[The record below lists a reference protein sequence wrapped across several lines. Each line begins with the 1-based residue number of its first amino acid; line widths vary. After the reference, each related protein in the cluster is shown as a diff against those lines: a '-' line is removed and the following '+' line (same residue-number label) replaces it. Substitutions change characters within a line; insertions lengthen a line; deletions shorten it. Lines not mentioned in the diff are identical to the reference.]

1 MFSGTVAAISP
12 ASKFSAVTKSDTAI
26 LSYTN
31 ADGTILHRARGFMIG
46 GAGDIALVNDAGTA
60 VVFKGLP
67 SGSIISVSSE
77 YVMATDTT
85 ATDIVALF

>member
-12 ASKFSAVTKSDTAI
+12 ASKFIAVTKSDTEI
-26 LSYTN
+26 LTYTN
-31 ADGTILHRARGFMIG
+31 EDGSKLHRARGFMIG
-46 GAGDIALVNDAGTA
+46 GAGDIALKNDAGTA

-77 YVMATDTT
+77 YVMATDTS

>member
-12 ASKFSAVTKSDTAI
+12 STKYSAVTKSDTEI
-26 LSYTN
+26 LSYVN
-31 ADGTILHRARGFMIG
+31 ADGSVLHTARAFMIG
-46 GAGDIALVNDAGTA
+46 GAGDIALQNDAGTA

-67 SGSIISVSSE
+67 SGSIISVSSS
-77 YVMATDTT
+77 YVMATDTS